1 MKFNKKHTYTF
12 RKNQKQNT
20 HTHTETDMSSNKQT
34 NKRPREI
41 VFDPN
46 SRKEFING
54 LHKRKNERRA
64 VALFYKKEKERM
76 KQLGKRRKKREQ
88 EKAERDAIL
97 HKMKIMS
104 GNVSD
109 EEEDEHSQQE
119 GDNMDEDD
127 DFGFGPTVDHSSKK
141 KQIDASAKF
150 EPNESISNEDNIQK
164 DAEEE
169 VNVVNY
175 DNKVKVTVK
184 PLQNVNS
191 NNNIETLF
199 NNDSENETDEEQ
211 CDEENQ
217 QQNQLQKRKPT
228 DKDIK
233 NTIYELHL
241 MKNKPKSLY
250 KNKGNKSGKRRL
262 KNFAKANAK
271 RLKRKK

>member
-1 MKFNKKHTYTF
+1 
-12 RKNQKQNT
+12 
-20 HTHTETDMSSNKQT
+20 MSSSKQT

-64 VALFYKKEKERM
+64 VALFYKKEKERIQ
-76 KQLGKRRKKREQ
+76 QLERRRKKREQ
-88 EKAERDAIL
+88 ERAEREAII

-119 GDNMDEDD
+119 EGNMDED
-127 DFGFGPTVDHSSKK
+127 DFGFGPSVDHSTNK
-141 KQIDASAKF
+141 KQMDTSAKC
-150 EPNESISNEDNIQK
+150 EHMYNEEK
-164 DAEEE
+164 MVKVAEEQ

-175 DNKVKVTVK
+175 DNKIKVTIK
-184 PLQNVNS
+184 PLQDIGYNS
-191 NNNIETLF
+191 NIETLF
-199 NNDSENETDEEQ
+199 NSDSENESDEKQYDKEG
-211 CDEENQ
+211 Q
-217 QQNQLQKRKPT
+217 QKKQLQKRKPT

-233 NTIYELHL
+233 NTIYEMHL
-241 MKNKPKSLY
+241 MKNKPKSLH
-250 KNKGNKSGKRRL
+250 KSKGNKSGKRRL

-271 RLKRKK
+271 RQRGKK